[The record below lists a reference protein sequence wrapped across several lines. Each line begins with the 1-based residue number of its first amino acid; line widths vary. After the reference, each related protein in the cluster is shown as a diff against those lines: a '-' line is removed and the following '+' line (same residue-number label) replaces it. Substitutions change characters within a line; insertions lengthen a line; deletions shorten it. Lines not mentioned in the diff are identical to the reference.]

1 MICSDQKAISDWTLN
16 TSSNIKNSEKED
28 PIYDCVIN
36 PTSMGSGNDARR
48 PKRPSKNEH
57 YYSST
62 PDELDDDCPEAA
74 LTEKTAFYIRRPRPQ
89 LPPPIPPKPLASEE
103 LSFTIKM
110 ARLRHDQ
117 QSQNEDNVVA
127 EEGHFRNEA
136 SDLQMNLDNLNKLNL
151 MKSDSSYYDDQNT
164 LYAIFIP

>member
-1 MICSDQKAISDWTLN
+1 M
-16 TSSNIKNSEKED
+16 
-28 PIYDCVIN
+28 
-36 PTSMGSGNDARR
+36 
-48 PKRPSKNEH
+48 
-57 YYSST
+57 
-62 PDELDDDCPEAA
+62 
-74 LTEKTAFYIRRPRPQ
+74 TEKTAFYIRQPRPQ

-103 LSFTIKM
+103 LAFTIKM

>member
-16 TSSNIKNSEKED
+16 TSSNIKNSEEE